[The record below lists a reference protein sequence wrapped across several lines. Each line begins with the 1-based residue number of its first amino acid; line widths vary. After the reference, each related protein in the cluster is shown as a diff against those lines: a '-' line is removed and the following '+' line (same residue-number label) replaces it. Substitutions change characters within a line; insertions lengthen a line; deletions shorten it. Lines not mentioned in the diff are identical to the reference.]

1 MSQFCLVVLGAFSRG
16 VFSQEPRLDVVLR
29 EVGRLDV
36 ELGQGVSHH
45 RVRHACCE
53 LQCEPLLVQ
62 RDPCALRRGGLHS
75 CCGPFQ
81 FVSLTT
87 IVIIVCF
94 SVV

>member
-1 MSQFCLVVLGAFSRG
+1 MLFGALFLGGRSA
-16 VFSQEPRLDVVLR
+16 QDPRLDVVLCV
-29 EVGRLDV
+29 VGRLDL
-36 ELGQGVSHH
+36 ELGQGVSHR

-62 RDPCALRRGGLHS
+62 RDPGALRRGGLHS
-75 CCGPFQ
+75 CRGPFQ